1 MKATTQAEGR
11 PYYLNW
17 ELQKA
22 AEKLLR
28 EIMMVKPGETV
39 LITCDTTNDERV
51 INATAGAALT
61 MGAYPIVMQYPASL
75 EQAIMIEPTKPV
87 LEAIKAADVW
97 IEYDYQLFY
106 TRGWKQAMD
115 CGTRQITAASMDI
128 NMMLNVIGRFDH
140 KKIVE
145 LGERLVVLHNE
156 AKQMRITSPG
166 GTDLTF
172 ACEGKRCPLRC
183 LDRKF

>member
-61 MGAYPIVMQYPASL
+61 MGA
-75 EQAIMIEPTKPV
+75 
-87 LEAIKAADVW
+87 
-97 IEYDYQLFY
+97 
-106 TRGWKQAMD
+106 
-115 CGTRQITAASMDI
+115 
-128 NMMLNVIGRFDH
+128 
-140 KKIVE
+140 
-145 LGERLVVLHNE
+145 
-156 AKQMRITSPG
+156 
-166 GTDLTF
+166 
-172 ACEGKRCPLRC
+172 
-183 LDRKF
+183 

>member
-22 AEKLLR
+22 AEKMLR
-28 EIMMVKPGETV
+28 EIMLVKPGETV

-51 INATAGAALT
+51 INATAAAALT

-97 IEYDYQLFY
+97 IEYDFQLFY
-106 TRGWKQAMD
+106 TRG
-115 CGTRQITAASMDI
+115 
-128 NMMLNVIGRFDH
+128 
-140 KKIVE
+140 
-145 LGERLVVLHNE
+145 
-156 AKQMRITSPG
+156 
-166 GTDLTF
+166 
-172 ACEGKRCPLRC
+172 
-183 LDRKF
+183 